1 MATHEIKQAIKS
13 VSVKGKE
20 SAQPETVVKKE
31 VLQDVDPITLRIPRR
46 PEGALESISEK
57 IVYSCYEGKKTVY
70 ITVSFMPVK
79 GVVKGKEVTIERPVE
94 FFIPHGQFGLETPWV
109 MAAMR
114 LLTRASRGGNTAEAL
129 TDMRKTTWER
139 GIVNC
144 GRYANNKPVQ
154 HESIVAA
161 LGWAIQQI
169 LARRGFLRED
179 GTQSTVEELAAAY
192 ASRHKV
198 PVAEVTS
205 SEKDKSSDK
214 VPDVEKVATTARHG
228 ECPEC
233 RSDNI
238 VLMDG
243 CPTCRDCGHSK
254 CG

>member
-1 MATHEIKQAIKS
+1 
-13 VSVKGKE
+13 
-20 SAQPETVVKKE
+20 
-31 VLQDVDPITLRIPRR
+31 
-46 PEGALESISEK
+46 
-57 IVYSCYEGKKTVY
+57 
-70 ITVSFMPVK
+70 
-79 GVVKGKEVTIERPVE
+79 KEVTIERPVE

-179 GTQSTVEELAAAY
+179 GTQATVEELAVAY
-192 ASRHKV
+192 ASRHKA
-198 PVAEVTS
+198 PVE
-205 SEKDKSSDK
+205 DKPSDK
-214 VPDVEKVATTARHG
+214 VPDTEQVATTARHG
-228 ECPEC
+228 ECPAFRC
-233 RSDNI
+233 ANS

-243 CPTCRDCGHSK
+243 CPTCRDCGSSK